1 MKINMNNNS
10 SNNIFDSAA
19 AQKGQNTM
27 NKKQL
32 FIDAHAEAHKIRA
45 EYKNENL
52 SYSVCFSAA
61 LKEAYKA
68 LVYVPVSVEWANLL
82 SDESALYKRMY
93 AAFWHCERRDN
104 AETDRQGNF
113 KRDSFKY
120 VNLSDESEI
129 LSVIHGAIVR
139 VYEYLARHDD
149 DELKA
154 KDRNLQYIICAM
166 LYRAG
171 LDFGIKEKRHV
182 SGLRHKETQ
191 TEISS
196 ENMYCI
202 DMLKESDAMS
212 FSTPYEYAAVMDT
225 LESACADNLD
235 RKIMLFDGM
244 GFNSREIGAFV
255 GTSKTTV
262 NNRIKAYKARHD
274 AQTSADAAAEENAMQ
289 CDMIAYRIRRRL
301 A

>member
-1 MKINMNNNS
+1 MKTTTTNTTKI
-10 SNNIFDSAA
+10 DSAA

-27 NKKQL
+27 NNKQL
-32 FIDAHAEAHKIRA
+32 FIDAHAAARKIRA
-45 EYKNENL
+45 EYKSEKL
-52 SYSVCFSAA
+52 SYRVCFSAA

-68 LVYVPVSVEWANLL
+68 QSAAPVSVEWAALL
-82 SDESALYKRMY
+82 ADETQLYKRMFS
-93 AAFWHCERRDN
+93 AFWYCERKDN
-104 AETDRQGNF
+104 AETDKQGNF

-120 VNLSDESEI
+120 VNLADESEI

-139 VYEYLARHDD
+139 IYEYLAKHDD
-149 DELKA
+149 AELKA
-154 KDRNLQYIICAM
+154 KNRDLQYIICAM
-166 LYRAG
+166 LYRAA
-171 LDFGIKEKRHV
+171 LDFGLKEKRHI

-212 FSTPYEYAAVMDT
+212 FSTPYEYAAVMET
-225 LESACADNLD
+225 LESACNDNLD

-244 GFNSREIGAFV
+244 GFNSREIGDFV

-274 AQTSADAAAEENAMQ
+274 EQRSADAAAAESAAQ
-289 CDMIAYRIRRRL
+289 CDMLAYRIRKRL